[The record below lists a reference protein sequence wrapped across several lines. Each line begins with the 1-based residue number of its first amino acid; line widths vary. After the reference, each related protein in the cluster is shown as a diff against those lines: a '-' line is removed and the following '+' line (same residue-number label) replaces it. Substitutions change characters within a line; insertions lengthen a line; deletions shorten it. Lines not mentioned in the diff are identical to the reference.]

1 MIQKLTRL
9 WFLLIPLLLLALILP
24 WRQTAVDAAP
34 ITKAPLDEALVE
46 MAQANGLVPVIVGLH
61 LSDTALKATDEAAQM
76 AAIEEAQTAVLNA
89 LAGHTTENVKLFP
102 YIPFMALWVD
112 EAGLLALHQAPG
124 VTAVIE
130 DAVSAPHTASSSV
143 IIRSDSANNLGYR
156 GQGQTVAV
164 LDTGVN
170 RTHPDLNGKIV
181 SEACYSTTNTVNL
194 STTLCPNGSSSQTG
208 TGAANPPANF
218 VAGYDHGT
226 HVAGIVAGVA
236 PQANIIAIQ
245 VFSRYSDVAGSPLA
259 SLTPCANSG
268 RPSPCTFSYASDQ
281 ILGLQRVYALRNS
294 YNIAAVNMSLGG
306 GAYSSSCD
314 SLNAALTTS
323 ILSLRNVG
331 IATVIS
337 AGNNGYRGNI
347 GSPACISYAISVGA
361 TTSTPGPMTPNLVPD
376 YSNAANIMT
385 MFAPGGSINSAV
397 PTWATNCGPGIA
409 PISNRCYKQGT
420 SMAAPHVAGALAVMR
435 SAVPAAT
442 VSQMISA
449 FTSTGPLITDGRIG
463 GTVTKRR
470 LDVYAATCQLAG
482 CDQDDFRTFVLGQNL
497 VGTVG
502 VGSDYTDVY
511 YFNGTANQRLRLSM
525 IRLSGTLDPFLIL
538 ADPYGSLVA
547 LNDNGGGGTNALID
561 PVYLPYTG
569 RYTIYANSQFGS
581 GGYQLTVSSGTYLSN
596 PVPTLLSLNRTSATI
611 NSPAGFWVG
620 ITGNNFLPSSV
631 VRWNGSNR
639 PTSYS
644 SSTFIWGWVYPTD
657 MTALGT
663 NTMTVFN
670 PTPGGGTSFGQGF
683 QITAEPLGTSE
694 MLSPLPDSSVPVG
707 MQQTFAISWTHPI
720 SSWRVMQNIDIR
732 LKDVSDQ
739 TALWLRFTEGS
750 PTSTLSLL
758 NSSGEQIGIS
768 PLVSGQW
775 GEPEEIVVT
784 DTVTLH
790 MADTIF
796 FGSGQTVIISPTVSF
811 GSLAPGRYMV
821 EFTVN
826 NDEGEIQ
833 DADVVGAF
841 YVLPPGCDTV
851 LTAVSLSGPTTGM
864 VNTDY
869 QFTVS
874 TVPPGLPGVSYTWSP
889 EPVSGQGTAVATF
902 NWSETGPQPVNVVAQ
917 HCSGF
922 LADVASIS
930 LRTTTAPD
938 LEIGKTAPPAALAG
952 QPITYTLTVRN
963 NGAQTATNLEVTDS
977 LPAGATYVSGGTLVG
992 DEVRWT
998 IPSLAGYGAEAAV
1011 SVVVTAVTDL
1021 SNETY
1026 SVTADG
1032 GHSASGLAV
1041 AVTRLADALVAV
1053 TPGISETLAYG
1064 GNVVT
1069 IPEGSVFAPTQVAY
1083 TELETLSAPLPGSG
1097 RFANRAFRL
1106 DAYQEP
1112 APDSEWRFGE
1122 RLTFVV
1128 TYSDGDISGLDE
1140 TLLRL
1145 LAWEGSQWRSS
1156 GISCTPDMAANT
1168 LTCTA
1173 ETSAAATFALFEY
1186 VDQLFLP
1193 MIVR

>member
-1 MIQKLTRL
+1 M
-9 WFLLIPLLLLALILP
+9 
-24 WRQTAVDAAP
+24 
-34 ITKAPLDEALVE
+34 
-46 MAQANGLVPVIVGLH
+46 
-61 LSDTALKATDEAAQM
+61 
-76 AAIEEAQTAVLNA
+76 
-89 LAGHTTENVKLFP
+89 
-102 YIPFMALWVD
+102 
-112 EAGLLALHQAPG
+112 
-124 VTAVIE
+124 
-130 DAVSAPHTASSSV
+130 
-143 IIRSDSANNLGYR
+143 
-156 GQGQTVAV
+156 
-164 LDTGVN
+164 
-170 RTHPDLNGKIV
+170 
-181 SEACYSTTNTVNL
+181 
-194 STTLCPNGSSSQTG
+194 
-208 TGAANPPANF
+208 
-218 VAGYDHGT
+218 
-226 HVAGIVAGVA
+226 
-236 PQANIIAIQ
+236 
-245 VFSRYSDVAGSPLA
+245 
-259 SLTPCANSG
+259 
-268 RPSPCTFSYASDQ
+268 
-281 ILGLQRVYALRNS
+281 GLQRVYALRNS

-314 SLNAALTTS
+314 SLNAALTTT
-323 ILSLRNVG
+323 INNLRLSG

-337 AGNNGYRGNI
+337 AGNSGYRSNI

-409 PISNRCYKQGT
+409 PISSRCYKQGT

-435 SAVPAAT
+435 SAAPAAT

-470 LDVYAATCQLAG
+470 LDVYAATCQLIG
-482 CDQDDFRTFVLGQNL
+482 CDQDDYRTFVLGQTL

-502 VGSDYTDVY
+502 VGTDYTDVY

-525 IRLSGTLDPFLIL
+525 IRLSGTLDPFLVL
-538 ADPYGSLVA
+538 VDPYGNLVA
-547 LNDNGGGGTNALID
+547 LNNDGGGGTNALID

-569 RYTIYANSQFGS
+569 RYTIYANSYSGS
-581 GGYQLTVSSGTYLSN
+581 GGYQLTVSTGTYLSN
-596 PVPTLLSLNRTSATI
+596 PVPTVLSLNRTSATI
-611 NSPAGFWVG
+611 NSPVGFWVG
-620 ITGNNFLPSSV
+620 ITGNNFLPNSV
-631 VRWNGSNR
+631 VRWNGDNR

-644 SSTFIWGWVYPTD
+644 SSTFIWGWVYPSD
-657 MTALGT
+657 MTALGF

-670 PTPGGGTSFGQGF
+670 PTPGGGTSFGQSF

-707 MQQTFAISWTHPI
+707 VQQTFAISWTHPI

-775 GEPEEIVVT
+775 GQPEDIVVT

-841 YVLPPGCDTV
+841 YVLPSGCDTA
-851 LTAVSLSGPTTGM
+851 LTAVSLSGPSTGM
-864 VNTDY
+864 VNTNY
-869 QFTVS
+869 QFTAE
-874 TVPPGLPGVSYTWSP
+874 TVPLGLPGVSYTWSP
-889 EPVSGQGTAVATF
+889 EPVSGQGTAAATF

-922 LADVASIS
+922 LADVASVS

-938 LEIGKTAPPAALAG
+938 LEISKTAPPAALAG
-952 QPITYTLTVRN
+952 QPITYTVTVRN
-963 NGAQTATNLEVTDS
+963 NGAQTATNLQVVDS
-977 LPAGATYVSGGTLVG
+977 LPAGAAYVSGGTLVG

-998 IPSLAGYGAEAAV
+998 IPSLAGYGAEADGECGSHGRCRPQQRNLQRDGRRRPQRQRPCGGGDPPGGCAGH
-1011 SVVVTAVTDL
+1011 
-1021 SNETY
+1021 
-1026 SVTADG
+1026 ADARNQRNRGVRRQPG
-1032 GHSASGLAV
+1032 GNSRRIGFCPDPRGVHRAGFVELCAAGKRPFCQPRLPPGCLPGASARQ
-1041 AVTRLADALVAV
+1041 RLALWRAADAGDHLQRRRHQRA
-1053 TPGISETLAYG
+1053 
-1064 GNVVT
+1064 
-1069 IPEGSVFAPTQVAY
+1069 
-1083 TELETLSAPLPGSG
+1083 G
-1097 RFANRAFRL
+1097 R
-1106 DAYQEP
+1106 D
-1112 APDSEWRFGE
+1112 
-1122 RLTFVV
+1122 
-1128 TYSDGDISGLDE
+1128 
-1140 TLLRL
+1140 
-1145 LAWEGSQWRSS
+1145 
-1156 GISCTPDMAANT
+1156 
-1168 LTCTA
+1168 
-1173 ETSAAATFALFEY
+1173 AAAPAGLGRQP
-1186 VDQLFLP
+1186 VAQQRHQLHAGHGGQYPDVYGRNSRRRHLCP
-1193 MIVR
+1193 L